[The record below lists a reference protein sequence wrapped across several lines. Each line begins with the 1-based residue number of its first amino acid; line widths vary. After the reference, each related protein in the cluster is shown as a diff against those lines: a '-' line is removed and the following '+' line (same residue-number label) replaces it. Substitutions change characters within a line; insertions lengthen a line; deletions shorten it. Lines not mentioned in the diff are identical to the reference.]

1 MDINVNVVITPSKEM
16 IDLVERIFGAAVSNA
31 PVSQHNV
38 VIHDSLLE
46 AAPAED
52 KPKQARKPKEKVV
65 ETPAPVVSAA
75 LEQAEAPAEEVK
87 PTITIEMLQSIAR
100 GKSQQGKRDEVRALL
115 NKYNAARVADVAI
128 VDFEAF
134 KNEVEAL

>member
-16 IDLVERIFGAAVSNA
+16 VDLIERIFGAAVSNA
-31 PVSQHNV
+31 PVSQSNV
-38 VIHDSLLE
+38 VMHDSLLE

-52 KPKQARKPKEKVV
+52 KPKRTRKPKEEAV
-65 ETPAPVVSAA
+65 EPAPIVAAA
-75 LEQAEAPAEEVK
+75 LAQAEAPVQEMKGA
-87 PTITIEMLQSIAR
+87 ITIEVLQSLAR
-100 GKSQQGKRDEVRALL
+100 QKSQEGKRDAVKALL
-115 NKYNAARVADVAI
+115 TKYNAARVADVAI